1 MPGLKAI
8 NLHFGSWRN
17 ALSKID
23 VGQLNH
29 IMSRKFVISKDGHLC
44 DSIEE
49 SMVDDWLFD
58 NDIKHIVHRQYP
70 DSKMNMDFYLP
81 DHNIIL
87 EYAGLYFV
95 DRLDNNKRRDTYRN
109 KLQSKE
115 EIAEKIGAGFIII
128 KPNDLKHIGD
138 VIGIR

>member
-1 MPGLKAI
+1 
-8 NLHFGSWRN
+8 
-17 ALSKID
+17 
-23 VGQLNH
+23 
-29 IMSRKFVISKDGHLC
+29 
-44 DSIEE
+44 
-49 SMVDDWLFD
+49 
-58 NDIKHIVHRQYP
+58 
-70 DSKMNMDFYLP
+70 MNMDFYLP